1 MALRAGGV
9 YASVMGLRV
18 IREDEVESAARSA
31 SLAFA
36 TSFED
41 CMKWFEASGTQ
52 HLRVLERDDRARA
65 FLMRIAMGQYVH
77 GASMPMYG
85 VAGVSVPPEHRGR
98 GYGRELMREA
108 VRAMFDEG
116 FVLSTLYASTQ
127 TLYRSVG
134 YEQSGS
140 LFEHR
145 VPRGEF
151 AGMRAG
157 DFDVRPLTVD
167 DPLVRELYRRYA
179 AMNNGYLDRGPYIWN
194 RIANHRGTRFEVL
207 GCFRPDQSLAAYAS
221 LVQAKEEGDD
231 VVLKVRDA
239 AFVDGFG
246 ARALLSLIDR
256 FTTMS
261 KDVLLLGGASLPLL
275 SLLPQQKFDVH
286 RIEYAM
292 SRVIDVERALR
303 ARPYLGAGEVTL
315 EVRDALIA
323 QNNGAF
329 TIESDGRGKSE
340 VRRGGAASA
349 ARCALDVRLLAPLL
363 SSYAS
368 ASVLGA
374 LGELDASEDVRATLD
389 RLFAGPAPSL
399 CDFF

>member
-1 MALRAGGV
+1 MASREGAV
-9 YASVMGLRV
+9 YPLAMGLRV

-41 CMKWFEASGTQ
+41 CMKWFDASGTQ
-52 HLRVLERDDRARA
+52 HLRVLEREDKARA
-65 FLMRIAMGQYVH
+65 FLMRIAMGQYTH
-77 GASMPMYG
+77 GVSMPMYG
-85 VAGVSVPPEHRGR
+85 VAGVTVPPEHRGR

-134 YEQSGS
+134 YEQSGA
-140 LFEHR
+140 LYEHR
-145 VPRGEF
+145 VSRGEF

-157 DFDVRPLTVD
+157 DFEVRPLTVD
-167 DPLVRELYRRYA
+167 DPLVRELYGRFA
-179 AMNNGYLDRGPYIWN
+179 AMNNGYLDRGPYVWN

-207 GCFRPDQSLAAYAS
+207 GCFRPDQTLAAYAS
-221 LVQAKEEGDD
+221 LVQVKEDD
-231 VVLKVRDA
+231 DEVVLKVRDLA
-239 AFVDGFG
+239 YVDAFG

-261 KDVLLLGGASLPLL
+261 KDVLLLGGAPLPLL
-275 SLLPQQKFDVH
+275 SLLPQQKFDVR

-303 ARPYLGAGEVTL
+303 ERRYFGAGEVTL
-315 EVRDALIA
+315 EVSDPLIEE
-323 QNNGAF
+323 NNGAF
-329 TIESDGRGKSE
+329 TIESDGRGQRE
-340 VRRGGAASA
+340 VRRGGASSA
-349 ARCALDVRLLAPLL
+349 LRCRLDVRSLAPLF
-363 SSYAS
+363 SSFAS
-368 ASVLGA
+368 ASALGA
-374 LGELDASEDVRATLD
+374 LGEIEAAPLARATLD
-389 RLFAGPAPSL
+389 RLFAGPAPAL